1 MSVPDAAPES
11 CFVDTNIWL
20 YAFIE
25 GEDRQKTARAK
36 ELLEAS
42 RTLIVST
49 QVINEVCVNL
59 LKKETIASVPGFGMA
74 PEGHLSYSAGLNM
87 RARRT
92 QPCSVRGRI
101 DPIPLKGFLQFPTC
115 HRQRSS
121 LPVAPPRVKRVHVVG
136 IRLIETSSTSGPCT
150 TWGILTYGVR
160 VISWSP
166 IRSTTVRS
174 VASTL
179 TRTFLISHHPVVST
193 PTA

>member
-59 LKKETIASVPGFGMA
+59 LKKAQFAEQQVQQLIESFYAKYMVIELSKALLLKASALRVQYTFSFWDSTIVSNALPADASV
-74 PEGHLSYSAGLNM
+74 LYSEDMQDGLVVENRM
-87 RARRT
+87 RIINPFT
-92 QPCSVRGRI
+92 QV
-101 DPIPLKGFLQFPTC
+101 
-115 HRQRSS
+115 
-121 LPVAPPRVKRVHVVG
+121 
-136 IRLIETSSTSGPCT
+136 
-150 TWGILTYGVR
+150 
-160 VISWSP
+160 
-166 IRSTTVRS
+166 
-174 VASTL
+174 
-179 TRTFLISHHPVVST
+179 
-193 PTA
+193 